1 MLTAQAAVPHP
12 HMHTPFRLYKANGA
26 GACTLHRKDG
36 EVLPIFS
43 NFSLKVRHTYGA
55 RAQFFP
61 CSLRPQVSFVF
72 HGNQI
77 KLGE

>member
-1 MLTAQAAVPHP
+1 MLTAQVDIPHP
-12 HMHTPFRLYKANGA
+12 CSLTPICLCKANGA
-26 GACTLHRKDG
+26 GACTVTPERR

-43 NFSLKVRHTYGA
+43 NFSLKARHTYGA
-55 RAQFFP
+55 RAQFLL